1 MDYTKKEMHNNSNVL
16 LKRTQ
21 RQMDKL
27 SNNSLA
33 PKESSLSESKS
44 SINKFF
50 KESEIKAPSNES
62 NRIKQRGGR

>member
-1 MDYTKKEMHNNSNVL
+1 MEYQKKELHNNSNNL
-16 LKRTQ
+16 LRRTQ
-21 RQMDKL
+21 RQMNQL
-27 SNNSLA
+27 SEKSFA

-50 KESEIKAPSNES
+50 EESEIEVPSNKS